1 MLVVY
6 LAKRVFAEQMTSLQ
20 DGAAALNKEISDLKA
35 LNIELKKEK
44 VRRDSFIK
52 DLKEELMKKSQQV
65 TSLEQQVKQV
75 SDVTG
80 AAGQTG

>member
-1 MLVVY
+1 
-6 LAKRVFAEQMTSLQ
+6 MTSLQ
-20 DGAAALNKEISDLKA
+20 DGAAALQKEISDLKA

-52 DLKEELMKKSQQV
+52 DLKEELMKKSQHV

-75 SDVTG
+75 SDVTRT
-80 AAGQTG
+80 AGQTG